1 MSSRDAQS
9 PRRMESKRVRGP
21 AQGGART
28 GLAYETK
35 RDRRSPPSARSR
47 RKVRVEEG
55 DGGGR
60 EKSEARDECC
70 LGRVYMC
77 EGGG

>member
-1 MSSRDAQS
+1 
-9 PRRMESKRVRGP
+9 MESRRVRGP

-47 RKVRVEEG
+47 RKVRWKKGMVVEEG
-55 DGGGR
+55 KARRETNVVLGGFICAG
-60 EKSEARDECC
+60 EEADEAVG
-70 LGRVYMC
+70 LG
-77 EGGG
+77 G